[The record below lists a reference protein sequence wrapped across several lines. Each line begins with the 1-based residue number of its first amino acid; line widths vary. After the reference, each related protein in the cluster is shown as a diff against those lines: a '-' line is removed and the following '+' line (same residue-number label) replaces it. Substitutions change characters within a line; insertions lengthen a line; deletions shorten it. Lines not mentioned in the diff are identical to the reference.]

1 MKKSFIALAV
11 SLLMIYAC
19 SSSPSSSHPPTGDR
33 ATLGAEGGQKRSR
46 SSSHFSNGEGEEEQL
61 SILFTGDVLLDRGVR
76 PIAERRGVAYLFDSV
91 RAEFRQS
98 DAVIINLECPLTDTV
113 SPVNKR
119 YIFRANA
126 EWAMDLQKVG
136 ITHAALANN
145 HTNDQGRRGLQAT
158 YQHLTDAGI
167 IPLGYGSDYEQ
178 QSSPVIISKG
188 HVRVAVFNAVMM
200 ALENWH
206 YLDGKPGVC
215 QPASDSLVSTIADY
229 HQQHPDTRIVTVL
242 HWGVEFN
249 TFPSINQRFLARQ
262 LADAGADAIIGHHP
276 HVVQPI
282 DTIGHSL
289 VCYSLG
295 NFVFDQHPPQTRQCL
310 MVRLNIKTGT
320 SIAMDVIPAK
330 IVGCRPITLS
340 TPSYD
345 EQSW

>member
-1 MKKSFIALAV
+1 MKKFTIVLAV

-19 SSSPSSSHPPTGDR
+19 SSSSTTH
-33 ATLGAEGGQKRSR
+33 E
-46 SSSHFSNGEGEEEQL
+46 EEEQL

-91 RAEFRQS
+91 QAEFRQS
-98 DAVIINLECPLTDTV
+98 DAVVINLECPLTDTL

-126 EWAMDLQKVG
+126 EWANDLRQVG

-167 IPLGYGSDYEQ
+167 VSIGYGCSYEEQ
-178 QSSPVIISKG
+178 VEPVVISKG
-188 HVRVAVFNAVMM
+188 NTHVAVFNAVMM

-206 YLDGKPGVC
+206 HLDGKPGVC
-215 QPASDSLVSTIADY
+215 QPASDSLVSSIADY

-249 TFPSINQRFLARQ
+249 TFPSMNQRFLARQ
-262 LADAGADAIIGHHP
+262 LADAGVDAIIGHHP

-282 DTIGHSL
+282 DTIGHTL

-320 SIAMDVIPAK
+320 SISMDVIPAK
-330 IVGCRPITLS
+330 IVGCRPIPTA
-340 TPSYD
+340 Y
-345 EQSW
+345 

>member
-1 MKKSFIALAV
+1 MKKFTIVLAV

-19 SSSPSSSHPPTGDR
+19 SSSSTTH
-33 ATLGAEGGQKRSR
+33 E
-46 SSSHFSNGEGEEEQL
+46 EEEQL

-91 RAEFRQS
+91 QAEFRQS
-98 DAVIINLECPLTDTV
+98 DAVVINLECPLTDTL

-126 EWAMDLQKVG
+126 EWANDLRQVG

-167 IPLGYGSDYEQ
+167 VSIGYGCSYEEQ
-178 QSSPVIISKG
+178 VEPVVISKG
-188 HVRVAVFNAVMM
+188 NTHVAVFNAVMM

-206 YLDGKPGVC
+206 HLDGKPGVC

-249 TFPSINQRFLARQ
+249 TFPSMNQRFLARQ
-262 LADAGADAIIGHHP
+262 LADAGVDAIIGHHP

-282 DTIGHSL
+282 DTIGHTL

-320 SIAMDVIPAK
+320 SIAIDVIPAR
-330 IVGCRPITLS
+330 IEGCRPIPTA
-340 TPSYD
+340 Y
-345 EQSW
+345 

>member
-1 MKKSFIALAV
+1 MKKFTIVLAV
-11 SLLMIYAC
+11 SLSMIYAC
-19 SSSPSSSHPPTGDR
+19 SSSSTTH
-33 ATLGAEGGQKRSR
+33 E
-46 SSSHFSNGEGEEEQL
+46 EEEQL

-91 RAEFRQS
+91 QAEFRQS
-98 DAVIINLECPLTDTV
+98 DAVVINLECPLTDTL

-126 EWAMDLQKVG
+126 EWANDLRQVG

-167 IPLGYGSDYEQ
+167 VSIGYGCSYEEQ
-178 QSSPVIISKG
+178 VEPVVISKG
-188 HVRVAVFNAVMM
+188 NTHVAVFNAVMM

-206 YLDGKPGVC
+206 HLDGKPGVC
-215 QPASDSLVSTIADY
+215 QPASDRFVSTIADY

-249 TFPSINQRFLARQ
+249 TFPSINQRILARQ

-295 NFVFDQHPPQTRQCL
+295 NFVFDQHPPQTCQCL

-330 IVGCRPITLS
+330 IVGCRPIPTA
-340 TPSYD
+340 Y
-345 EQSW
+345 

>member
-1 MKKSFIALAV
+1 MKKFTIVLAV
-11 SLLMIYAC
+11 SLSMIYAC
-19 SSSPSSSHPPTGDR
+19 SSSSTTH
-33 ATLGAEGGQKRSR
+33 E
-46 SSSHFSNGEGEEEQL
+46 EEEQL

-91 RAEFRQS
+91 QAEFRQS
-98 DAVIINLECPLTDTV
+98 DAVVINLECPLTDTL

-126 EWAMDLQKVG
+126 EWANDLRQVG

-167 IPLGYGSDYEQ
+167 VSIGYGCSYEEQ
-178 QSSPVIISKG
+178 VEPVVISKG
-188 HVRVAVFNAVMM
+188 NTHVAVFNAVMM

-206 YLDGKPGVC
+206 HLDGKPGVC

-249 TFPSINQRFLARQ
+249 TFPSMNQRFLARQ
-262 LADAGADAIIGHHP
+262 LADAGVDAIIGHHP

-282 DTIGHSL
+282 DTIGHTL

-310 MVRLNIKTGT
+310 IVRLDFRHHRKLSST
-320 SIAMDVIPAK
+320 VIPTR
-330 IVGCRPITLS
+330 IVGCRPIPTA
-340 TPSYD
+340 Y
-345 EQSW
+345 

>member
-1 MKKSFIALAV
+1 MKKFTIVLAV
-11 SLLMIYAC
+11 SLSMIYAC

-91 RAEFRQS
+91 QTEFRQS

-167 IPLGYGSDYEQ
+167 VSIGYGCSYKEQ
-178 QSSPVIISKG
+178 VEPVVISKG
-188 HVRVAVFNAVMM
+188 NTHVAVFNAVMM
-200 ALENWH
+200 ALENW
-206 YLDGKPGVC
+206 
-215 QPASDSLVSTIADY
+215 QPASDSLVSAIADY

-249 TFPSINQRFLARQ
+249 TFPSMNQRFLARQ

-340 TPSYD
+340 TPSYG

>member
-1 MKKSFIALAV
+1 MKKFTIVLAV
-11 SLLMIYAC
+11 SLSMIYAC
-19 SSSPSSSHPPTGDR
+19 SSSSTTH
-33 ATLGAEGGQKRSR
+33 E
-46 SSSHFSNGEGEEEQL
+46 EEEQL

-91 RAEFRQS
+91 QAEFRQS
-98 DAVIINLECPLTDTV
+98 DAVVINLECPLTDTL

-126 EWAMDLQKVG
+126 EWANDLRQVG

-167 IPLGYGSDYEQ
+167 VSIGYGCSYEEQ
-178 QSSPVIISKG
+178 VEPVVISKG
-188 HVRVAVFNAVMM
+188 NTHVAVFNAVMM

-206 YLDGKPGVC
+206 HLDGKPGVC

-249 TFPSINQRFLARQ
+249 TFPSMNQRFLARQ
-262 LADAGADAIIGHHP
+262 LADAGVDAIIGHHP

-282 DTIGHSL
+282 DTIGHTL

-310 MVRLNIKTGT
+310 MVRLKIKTGT
-320 SIAMDVIPAK
+320 SISMDVIPAK
-330 IVGCRPITLS
+330 IVGCRPIS
-340 TPSYD
+340 MS
-345 EQSW
+345 SH